1 MQSKNHMSST
11 AGKPNALINELSPYL
26 LQHAYNPVNW
36 QAWNEQSLLQA
47 IQEQKP
53 LFISIGY
60 ATCHWCHVM
69 EKESF
74 ENEEI
79 AQLLNEHFISIKVDR
94 EERPDI
100 DAACMEVCQN
110 MTGHGGWPL
119 SMFMTP
125 DKKPFFAGTYFPPVS
140 LPNRIGFK
148 DILLRIIEAWN
159 NEKESILKAGDDIV
173 KAMKDIQYQH
183 SSVLIDPKTLTIAED
198 QFVKR
203 FDAAYG
209 GFGSAPKFPTPHNSI
224 FLLRRSY
231 TTNNH
236 VLKAMAEKTLIAMAQ
251 SGMYDHIGQGFH
263 RYSTDQQW
271 YVPHFEKMLYDQ
283 AMLIQ
288 AYAEAW
294 LCTGNSI
301 YKNIAERIIMYC
313 QEYLISNNGSFFS
326 GQVADSEG
334 EEGTY
339 YLFTHDEL
347 TRILNKEEYDYAEV
361 CFDIDH
367 QGNYHDE
374 FTGEYTGKNI
384 LRLKLGIEDIDNELF
399 NSIISKLKHYRSTR
413 EAPFLDDKILTDWNS
428 LMIASLSFAGRAFSN
443 SSYIDHAIL
452 IEQHIK
458 EHMFN
463 NDSIL
468 LHTHR
473 NGISSILGMC
483 EDYAMYA
490 KGLLELFQATGDIKY
505 ASDCK
510 TLCDTIIES
519 FIDNDTKKVKQS
531 LIPPTDFHIFA
542 SAYDGA
548 IPSGPS
554 FMVDVLGKMGI
565 ITENPHYLNTAFD
578 IIHAYGKQIETY
590 PSGFSYMLCGL
601 DFLLSSRQEI
611 VLAGNKDSTL
621 YQTFLQKINSYYMPH
636 AILIQNY
643 HPEELSLLAP
653 SLAIQSTDKDAIVY
667 ICKNYS
673 CQQPIESVQDI
684 EQTFAQLYP
693 N

>member
-1 MQSKNHMSST
+1 M
-11 AGKPNALINELSPYL
+11 
-26 LQHAYNPVNW
+26 V
-36 QAWNEQSLLQA
+36 
-47 IQEQKP
+47 
-53 LFISIGY
+53 
-60 ATCHWCHVM
+60 V
-69 EKESF
+69 
-74 ENEEI
+74 
-79 AQLLNEHFISIKVDR
+79 
-94 EERPDI
+94 
-100 DAACMEVCQN
+100 
-110 MTGHGGWPL
+110 
-119 SMFMTP
+119 
-125 DKKPFFAGTYFPPVS
+125 
-140 LPNRIGFK
+140 
-148 DILLRIIEAWN
+148 
-159 NEKESILKAGDDIV
+159 
-173 KAMKDIQYQH
+173 
-183 SSVLIDPKTLTIAED
+183 
-198 QFVKR
+198 
-203 FDAAYG
+203 
-209 GFGSAPKFPTPHNSI
+209 
-224 FLLRRSY
+224 
-231 TTNNH
+231 
-236 VLKAMAEKTLIAMAQ
+236 
-251 SGMYDHIGQGFH
+251 
-263 RYSTDQQW
+263 
-271 YVPHFEKMLYDQ
+271 
-283 AMLIQ
+283 
-288 AYAEAW
+288 
-294 LCTGNSI
+294 
-301 YKNIAERIIMYC
+301 
-313 QEYLISNNGSFFS
+313 FS
-326 GQVADSEG
+326 GQDADSEG

-347 TRILNKEEYDYAEV
+347 TRILNKEEFQYAEV

-367 QGNYHDE
+367 QGNFHDE

-384 LRLKLGIEDIDNELF
+384 LRLKVGIEDIDNELF
-399 NSIISKLKHYRSTR
+399 KSIISKLTHYRSTR

-443 SSYIDHAIL
+443 FSYIDHAIL

-473 NGISSILGMC
+473 NGISSILGMS

-490 KGLLELFQATGDIKY
+490 KGLLELFQATGNVKY

-510 TLCDTIIES
+510 ILCDTIIES

-565 ITENPHYLNTAFD
+565 ITENPHYINTAFD

-611 VLAGNKDSTL
+611 VLAGNKDSIL
-621 YQTFLQKINSYYMPH
+621 YQTFLQKIHSYYMPH

-643 HPEELSLLAP
+643 NPEELSLLAP
-653 SLAIQSTDKDAIVY
+653 SLAVQSTDKDAIVY

-673 CQQPIESVQDI
+673 CQQPIESVQEI
-684 EQTFAQLYP
+684 EQTFAHLYP